1 MNKGIC
7 FLDIDGVVNTK
18 EVSYKRG
25 EFYTGYYNWHEERV
39 NNKSALLWISKLC
52 IEQ

>member
-1 MNKGIC
+1 MNNGIC